1 MRFRDATLAIFVL
14 AIAVALIIPLP
25 TALLDVLIT
34 LNLGLSFLL
43 LLVCIYIPNSLSL
56 LTFPSILLLSTLLRL
71 SLNVAS
77 CRLILSIGDAGEVIH
92 AFGTFLI
99 RGELV
104 VGFIIF
110 SIITAVNLIVISR
123 GAGRVS
129 EVAARFA
136 LEGLAG
142 NQLAIDSDLK
152 SGLLTAEEAHKR
164 RDELRQES
172 QLYGAMDGA
181 MRFVQG
187 DSIAGIII
195 IAANLVGGL
204 YLGVSRGLDISS
216 AVQHYS
222 ILTIGDGLVS
232 QIPALLTAI
241 CAGMLVT
248 RVEGGTQK
256 SLGSDLVQQVFGRP
270 FMVGW
275 AGILLLGLGLLPG
288 LPLVPFALVGG
299 AFLGFALWSS
309 TTRGGR
315 LQIQSS
321 EDGLSGG
328 LIRSSSASNEREG
341 IGPIVRTF
349 TIQLD
354 EAILAPAF
362 FEKEL
367 FYRQRWA
374 QCAQDAFASFGIKL
388 PRLQV
393 ERDSSL
399 DKGEYRVIMKGNE
412 LFWGKLN
419 PTDVLVELGV
429 ENAELL
435 GFVVSR
441 EEIHPCCGKTV
452 FWSPAIPRT
461 VSIAQAGDI
470 RLLDF
475 VEFLYLQVFDFYRQF
490 PEEVLGILDVHLMI
504 RELERKFPGTIED
517 ALQRNFIDAPR
528 LTELAHDLIR
538 ERIDISDFPA
548 LVESVLAYCSN
559 YRALLSMGGDFD
571 IGHAVAHIRVQR
583 RRSITNRIL
592 TDQRALRAITL
603 SPSLER
609 LFEEIPTESG
619 PSPMSIPPNSA
630 HLLIES
636 LRELIEPIR
645 RLGIQRVCVLCR
657 PDLRGRVAKFLRS
670 VSGHYQ
676 VISTEELD
684 SGLLIEQVG
693 VWQPKR

>member
-1 MRFRDATLAIFVL
+1 VRYRDATLAIFVL

-43 LLVCIYIPNSLSL
+43 LLVCLYIPNPLSL

-256 SLGSDLVQQVFGRP
+256 SLGTDLVQQVFGRP

-275 AGILLLGLGLLPG
+275 AGVLLLGLGLLPG
-288 LPLVPFALVGG
+288 LPILPFATVGG
-299 AFLGFALWSS
+299 SFVGFALWSS
-309 TTRGGR
+309 NSRSSRLRNEDSEAGGA
-315 LQIQSS
+315 
-321 EDGLSGG
+321 GV
-328 LIRSSSASNEREG
+328 LIRNSATPSERDVA
-341 IGPIVRTF
+341 GPILRTV
-349 TIQLD
+349 TIQFD
-354 EAILAPAF
+354 GAILAPAF
-362 FEKEL
+362 FEKEI

-374 QCAQDAFASFGIKL
+374 QCAQDSVASFGIKL
-388 PRLQV
+388 PRLHV

-399 DKGEYRVIMKGNE
+399 DKGEYRVTIKGNE
-412 LFWGKLN
+412 LFRGRLN
-419 PTDVLVELGV
+419 PSEVLVELGV

-435 GFVVSR
+435 GFLVNR
-441 EEIHPCCGKTV
+441 EETHPCCGKTV
-452 FWSPAIPRT
+452 FWSAAIPRT
-461 VSIAQAGDI
+461 VNIAQAGDI

-475 VEFLYLQVFDFYRQF
+475 VEFLYIKLLSFYRQF
-490 PEEVLGILDVHLMI
+490 PEEVLGILDMHLMV
-504 RELERKFPGTIED
+504 RELERKFPGTVED

-538 ERIDISDFPA
+538 EGLDISDFPA
-548 LVESVLAYCSN
+548 LIESVLAYCSN

-571 IGHAVAHIRVQR
+571 VGHAVAHIRVQR
-583 RRSITNRIL
+583 RRSITNRLL

-603 SPSLER
+603 SPAFER
-609 LFEEIPTESG
+609 LFEELPTESG
-619 PSPMSIPPNSA
+619 PAPISMASHSA
-630 HLLIES
+630 DLLVDS
-636 LRELIEPIR
+636 LRELIEPVR

-670 VSGHYQ
+670 VNGYYQ
-676 VISTEELD
+676 AISTEELD
-684 SGLLIEQVG
+684 SNLLVEQVG